1 MPLPINWNIA
11 ADTGSGQSNFT
22 GTASADAY
30 LRVNR
35 MVAPGVSDQIDLLPG
50 AAGEIRLFAL
60 QLNGYDP
67 AVQWQVNGGAAL
79 PLTGPVAIA
88 GDVLS
93 ALGAAAP
100 NTVTIVNNS
109 AADVW
114 VDIWLMRNV

>member
-1 MPLPINWNIA
+1 MGPWPFSWNIA

-60 QLNGYDP
+60 QLNGYD

-100 NTVTIVNNS
+100 STVTIVNNS
-109 AADVW
+109 AAQ
-114 VDIWLMRNV
+114 

>member
-11 ADTGSGQSNFT
+11 AETGSGQSNFT
-22 GTASADAY
+22 GSASADAY

-35 MVAPGVSDQIDLLPG
+35 MVAPGVSGQIDLLPG
-50 AAGEIRLFAL
+50 AAVEIRLFAL
-60 QLNGYDP
+60 QLNAYE
-67 AVQWQVNGGAAL
+67 AVQWQVNGGAAV

-88 GDVLS
+88 GDVLA

-100 NTVTIVNNS
+100 STVTIVNNS
-109 AADVW
+109 AADIW